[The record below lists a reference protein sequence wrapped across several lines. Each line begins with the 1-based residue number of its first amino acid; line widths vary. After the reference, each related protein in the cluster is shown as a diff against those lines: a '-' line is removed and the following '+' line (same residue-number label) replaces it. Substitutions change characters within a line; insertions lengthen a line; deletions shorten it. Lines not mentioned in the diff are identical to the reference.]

1 MFVGH
6 TLKPRAFDFKRVI
19 EHPDGSDFTSQK
31 EHRDHQQLN
40 IKQLQYIKKLNFTLV
55 QKKNGA
61 DKKMMEYQSKRA
73 KIGTPM
79 STTTAQ
85 SSSQIIFSSKKN
97 TAPSSQSQLP
107 EVVGKKKTSHQKQL
121 SPLKNEKINEEI
133 DGRPQVK
140 IVDDPIENFNP
151 RPETSNLIELTKPRR
166 DPRFK
171 MVFPLT

>member
-1 MFVGH
+1 M
-6 TLKPRAFDFKRVI
+6 
-19 EHPDGSDFTSQK
+19 
-31 EHRDHQQLN
+31 
-40 IKQLQYIKKLNFTLV
+40 KKLNFTLV

-107 EVVGKKKTSHQKQL
+107 EVVGKKKTSH
-121 SPLKNEKINEEI
+121 
-133 DGRPQVK
+133 
-140 IVDDPIENFNP
+140 
-151 RPETSNLIELTKPRR
+151 
-166 DPRFK
+166 
-171 MVFPLT
+171 